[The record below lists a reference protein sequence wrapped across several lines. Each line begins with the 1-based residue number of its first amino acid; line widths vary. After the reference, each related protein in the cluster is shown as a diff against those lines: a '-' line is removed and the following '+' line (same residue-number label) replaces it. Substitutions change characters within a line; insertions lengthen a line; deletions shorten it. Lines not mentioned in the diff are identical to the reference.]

1 MLSFCRAAGLFLA
14 SLADVAHRL
23 VSGLSRRDM
32 FPAGLVLENVVKLE
46 SHRMPAESMSSGCA
60 LKLHAVQIF
69 FAKAVVTV
77 NCLLKTYSPRSR
89 DTSTCVEKNSV
100 SYSSPPSYA
109 MIKICPGNAGRCEG
123 RGDEGPQ
130 AKDRQRH
137 HKAHR
142 FRPPAPSAHNGKS
155 KVGFISSATTSN
167 A

>member
-32 FPAGLVLENVVKLE
+32 FPAGLVLENVVKLG

-77 NCLLKTYSPRSR
+77 LLAENLFATLSR
-89 DTSTCVEKNSV
+89 RKTCVEKNKDSCILLI
-100 SYSSPPSYA
+100 PSLVRNDQN
-109 MIKICPGNAGRCEG
+109 MS
-123 RGDEGPQ
+123 
-130 AKDRQRH
+130 RQR
-137 HKAHR
+137 
-142 FRPPAPSAHNGKS
+142 G
-155 KVGFISSATTSN
+155 TM
-167 A
+167 